1 MAANSEQYW
10 RRQLAQTES
19 EYEQIIQGLRDEVE
33 RQQRRCGDLVHENAM
48 HRATVAADIRDFCQQ
63 YVANANQQ
71 QQQQQQQAR
80 WGPAAQRML
89 QGAKKDVDSIP
100 LPTLLTFLHEYSHGL
115 LQLPENRR
123 KRLRQDTQLSP
134 LHHRLRQRM
143 LAHHRRTGREDEL
156 MEEWC
161 SGEYDGSGVTLP
173 SMPSLSASSSPTWPT
188 TVPPRYADPEGK
200 RQMAPANG
208 ESSPDGDGPPYPRR
222 SGGSSG
228 ARTAAMAAGGAAVP
242 TGKASATAGVGVINS
257 GGEGGP
263 VMAASAFGLPSLP
276 PR

>member
-1 MAANSEQYW
+1 MATNSEQYW
-10 RRQLAQTES
+10 RRQLVQTEA

-33 RQQRRCGDLVHENAM
+33 RQQRRCGDLVHEQAM

-71 QQQQQQQAR
+71 QQQQAR
-80 WGPAAQRML
+80 WGTAATRML
-89 QGAKKDVDSIP
+89 QGVKKDADSIP
-100 LPTLLTFLHEYSHGL
+100 LPALLTFLHEYSHGL

-161 SGEYDGSGVTLP
+161 SGEYGDGSGVILP
-173 SMPSLSASSSPTWPT
+173 NMPSLSASSPAWPT
-188 TVPPRYADPEGK
+188 TVLPRYADPEGK
-200 RQMAPANG
+200 QPMVPANG
-208 ESSPDGDGPPYPRR
+208 GGSPDGDGPPSPRR
-222 SGGSSG
+222 SGVNSG
-228 ARTAAMAAGGAAVP
+228 AIAAGGAAVP
-242 TGKASATAGVGVINS
+242 TRKASATAGGGVINS
-257 GGEGGP
+257 GGESGP
-263 VMAASAFGLPSLP
+263 VMAASAFGLPSLS

>member
-63 YVANANQQ
+63 Y
-71 QQQQQQQAR
+71 
-80 WGPAAQRML
+80 
-89 QGAKKDVDSIP
+89 GAKKDVDSIP

>member
-10 RRQLAQTES
+10 RRQLAQTEA

-33 RQQRRCGDLVHENAM
+33 RQQRRCGDLVHEQAM

-63 YVANANQQ
+63 YVANAS
-71 QQQQQQQAR
+71 QQQQAR
-80 WGPAAQRML
+80 WGTAATRML

-100 LPTLLTFLHEYSHGL
+100 LPALLTFLHEYSHGL

-161 SGEYDGSGVTLP
+161 SGEYGDGSGVTLP
-173 SMPSLSASSSPTWPT
+173 SMPSSSASLSPTWTT

-200 RQMAPANG
+200 RQMAPAYG
-208 ESSPDGDGPPYPRR
+208 GSSPDGDGPPSPRR
-222 SGGSSG
+222 SSGSSG
-228 ARTAAMAAGGAAVP
+228 ATTTAMSAGGAAVP
-242 TGKASATAGVGVINS
+242 MGKASATAGGGVIDS